1 LKFKPGQKWI
11 SNAEPELGMGQ
22 VMRIEERLVS
32 VFFDMTAEERTYA
45 HAQAPLTRVKFNPGD
60 KIATNNDIVIT
71 VTSVVDQEGIYVYH
85 GDYLGT
91 NTAILETELDPNI
104 RFSKAE
110 DRLLT
115 HQLDSNHWFNLRYRT
130 LQQIARLAEA
140 QSRGL
145 YGPRVSLIPHQL
157 YIANEIAQRFAPR
170 VLLADEVGLGK
181 TIEAGLIL
189 HQQLQTSRAQRVL
202 IIVPEALTFQWFVE
216 LIRRFNLQF
225 TVLDEERCIQIEQD
239 NASEF
244 EEDATQLD
252 NPFDAQQLML
262 CSLPLF
268 THNIK
273 RLEQVMDTD
282 WDLVVVDEAHH
293 LRWEPDDASIEYQII
308 ESISKISKGLL
319 LLTATPEQ
327 LGRAGHFARLRL
339 LDPNRFH
346 SYEEFLEE
354 ESRFEDVAES
364 VRLLLE
370 GSPEEQATARASM
383 GSHRNDDDLVQ
394 DLLDRHGT
402 GRVLFRN
409 VRSSVKGFPNRAL
422 ISYPLKKPDSYD
434 NKEFY
439 PETFDK
445 NWAGYDPRVQ
455 WLIELLTEHREKYL
469 VICAHQD
476 VAIAIDKK
484 IKETTAIRST
494 VFHEGMDLVA
504 RDRSAHHFA
513 ETLKGA
519 QVMICSEIGSEG
531 RNFQFANQL
540 VLFDLPLGPDSLEQ
554 RIGRLDRI
562 GQKSD
567 ITIHVPFLQGSAME
581 KLFTWF
587 HHGLDLFSAPNPV
600 AQALFDEQSSQLLTS
615 DLKRFIVE
623 AKEANKERRDTVNRG
638 RDRLLELN
646 SHRPSVSAEL
656 IKDIHQNEGGETLE
670 AYMEASFEIFGL
682 ESEPL
687 GDNVISVK
695 PTETMLRN
703 FSVSM
708 ETMDHFHY
716 PELPEDGIAI
726 TYDRQTGLTRED
738 VSFFTWENPIVQQAL
753 DIVISDV
760 SGNSTMIA
768 IKHPLLKPGTLLV
781 ETLYVVDCIAPAI
794 LQADRY
800 LPPSV
805 VRIVITPA
813 LQNIASRFPF
823 QDFVQETLEVPT
835 ATLNQI
841 LDSQLSGIKD
851 MLEKAKSEANE
862 HLKGI
867 QEIAATRTSD
877 AMDMEYQRLKA
888 LQAVNPNVREEE
900 LSHLK
905 LTKESLQAAISAA
918 DMRLEAI
925 RVIVAA

>member
-1 LKFKPGQKWI
+1 
-11 SNAEPELGMGQ
+11 MGQ
-22 VMRIEERLVS
+22 VMRIEERTVS
-32 VFFDMTAEERTYA
+32 LYFDMTAEERTYA
-45 HAQAPLTRVKFNPGD
+45 HAQAPLTRVRFNPGD
-60 KIATNNDIVIT
+60 KIATNNNIVIT
-71 VTSVVDQEGIYVYH
+71 VTSVVDQEGLYVYH

-91 NTAILETELDPNI
+91 NTAVIETELDPNI
-104 RFSKAE
+104 RFSKAA

-130 LQQIARLAEA
+130 LLQIARLAEA

-157 YIANEIAQRFAPR
+157 YIANEVAQRFAPR

-189 HQQLQTSRAQRVL
+189 HQQLQTSRAHRVL
-202 IIVPEALTFQWFVE
+202 IILPEALTFQWFVE

-225 TVLDEERCIQIEQD
+225 TVLDEQRCLQIEQD
-239 NASEF
+239 NAPEF
-244 EEDATQLD
+244 EGDVTQLD

-268 THNIK
+268 VNNTK
-273 RLEQVMDTD
+273 RLEQVMDTK

-293 LRWEPDDASIEYQII
+293 LRWEPGNASIEYQVV

-346 SYEEFLEE
+346 SYEDFLDE
-354 ESRFEDVAES
+354 ESKFEDVAEN

-370 GSPEEQATARASM
+370 GSAEEQATARASI
-383 GSHRNDDDLVQ
+383 GGHQSDADRVL

-409 VRSSVKGFPNRAL
+409 VRSSVKGFPNRSL
-422 ISYPLKKPDSYD
+422 KSYPLKNPDSYD
-434 NKEFY
+434 NNEFY
-439 PETFDK
+439 PETLNK
-445 NWAGYDPRVQ
+445 NWADCDPRVP
-455 WLIELLTEHREKYL
+455 WLIELLTDNREKHL
-469 VICAHQD
+469 VICAHQQ
-476 VAIAIDKK
+476 VAIVLDKK
-484 IKETTAIRST
+484 IKEATAIRST

-504 RDRSAHHFA
+504 RDRSAQHFA

-540 VLFDLPLGPDSLEQ
+540 VLFDLPLGPDPLEQ

-581 KLFTWF
+581 ALFNWF
-587 HHGLDLFSAPNPV
+587 HKGLDLFSAPNPV
-600 AQALFDEQSSQLLTS
+600 AQALFDEHFSQLLSTDS
-615 DLKRFIVE
+615 KQFITQAQVN
-623 AKEANKERRDTVNRG
+623 NKTRREIVNRG

-646 SHRPSVSAEL
+646 SHRPVVSAE
-656 IKDIHQNEGGETLE
+656 ITSDILANEGGQSLE

-687 GDNVISVK
+687 GDNLFSVK

-703 FSVSM
+703 FSVSV
-708 ETMDHFHY
+708 ETIDHFHY
-716 PELPEDGIAI
+716 PELPEDGITI
-726 TYDRQTGLTRED
+726 TYDRQTGLARED

-753 DIVISDV
+753 DIVVSDV

-768 IKHPLLKPGTLLV
+768 IKHPALKPGTLLV
-781 ETLYVVDCIAPAI
+781 ETLYVVECIAPAI

-800 LPPSV
+800 LPPTVLRS
-805 VRIVITPA
+805 VITPT
-813 LQNIASRFPF
+813 LQNIASQFPF
-823 QDFVQETLEVPT
+823 QDFVEEMLEIPT

-841 LDSQLSGIKD
+841 LDSQLSGVKL
-851 MLEKAKSEANE
+851 MLEKAKSEADSYLSE
-862 HLKGI
+862 I
-867 QEIAATRTSD
+867 QEIAKTRTSG
-877 AMDMEYQRLKA
+877 AIDMEYHRLKV
-888 LQAVNPNVREEE
+888 LQAINPNVREEE
-900 LSHLK
+900 LEHLK
-905 LTKESLQAAISAA
+905 LTKESLLTTISGA
-918 DMRLEAI
+918 DMRLDAI
-925 RVIVAA
+925 RVIVTA